1 MRMCNS
7 NMNIKKSGLRYFE
20 KDMEKS
26 TMASPF
32 LFRNKSLN
40 LNDFLQLQAL
50 LDYEQQERDR
60 HIAACQRKQDY
71 YPPRHSNPSY
81 AVPLFRQ
88 RAIDDVSA
96 RQSLAEKQRLEQAIL
111 KLKYLKDQYRRQRN
125 AEIQSYLDAYRRQA
139 LIRAVQQ
146 EEEERYYRQ
155 CIAAALEQQ
164 RVNALWQQYLKA
176 KQEEEYLR
184 QKLEQEHI
192 LIAQQAEEKER
203 EEEGDESDEY
213 FEEDEEDEG
222 YSKYR
227 TQQLEELLRHVF
239 AHHPQYF
246 EEDYNEKVPLHTSQT
261 GNEDNH
267 DLATDEIWR
276 YLSDQKHGLESPRTA
291 FLSTEQEET
300 STPSD
305 VKGKSVQG
313 DDQEYEVEHE
323 SDESDAE
330 SERQDSSEATSSAS
344 TPLPAV
350 QDHVVSLQDLIQKLA
365 SEPVLVG
372 QQTASEQLKDT
383 QPLSFYSDE
392 PKPSGT
398 WINSQPSSENK
409 KTKYHNEEKQE
420 KDESY
425 LPQHI
430 FTEAEP
436 TPTRETIPD
445 VPFNNKE
452 DSDIQVNKEEAKKT
466 KEESDFVDSVAAEQR
481 KQETNPQKAKQLES
495 LNAIA
500 RELEDDSD
508 LVKRWN
514 QVLRSKLNFTKQ
526 PEGTLLVTAST
537 DANRKY
543 LGSEDEITRL
553 MLKLDA
559 VDSMGDEQIREKR
572 RTLVKKCE
580 HMVDVLDRM
589 KHLQWQNAFKKLEKK
604 KKNNRR
610 RKSKKNKHKK

>member
-1 MRMCNS
+1 
-7 NMNIKKSGLRYFE
+7 
-20 KDMEKS
+20 
-26 TMASPF
+26 MASPF
-32 LFRNKSLN
+32 LFGNKSLN

-71 YPPRHSNPSY
+71 YPPRHPNPSY

-88 RAIDDVSA
+88 RAIDDVAA

-192 LIAQQAEEKER
+192 LVAQQAEEEEK
-203 EEEGDESDEY
+203 EEEDGESDEY

-246 EEDYNEKVPLHTSQT
+246 EEDYNEKAPLHTSQT
-261 GNEDNH
+261 DSEDNH
-267 DLATDEIWR
+267 DLATDEIWK
-276 YLSDQKHGLESPRTA
+276 YLSDQKHDLESPRTA
-291 FLSTEQEET
+291 LLSTGQKET

-305 VKGKSVQG
+305 VKSKLVQG
-313 DDQEYEVEHE
+313 DGQEYEVEHE

-330 SERQDSSEATSSAS
+330 SERQDSSEATSSTS

-365 SEPVLVG
+365 SEPVVVG
-372 QQTASEQLKDT
+372 QQAASEQLRDT
-383 QPLSFYSDE
+383 QPSSFYSDE
-392 PKPSGT
+392 PKPSGI
-398 WINSQPSSENK
+398 WINSQPPSENK

-445 VPFNNKE
+445 VPFNMEE
-452 DSDIQVNKEEAKKT
+452 DSVIQVNKDEAKKT
-466 KEESDFVDSVAAEQR
+466 KEESDFVDSVAAEQK

-537 DANRKY
+537 DANRRY

-610 RKSKKNKHKK
+610 RKSKKNKYKK